1 MDKEKKFEEIYKKYS
16 REIYNYLLFLSC
28 TREEAE
34 DILQDIFVKFWKM
47 FDTLV
52 GIQNLRAYLFRM
64 ARNRFIDIKR
74 KRKRFVETEINEEI
88 FDFHTE
94 DISEKIR
101 KKEFVKK
108 LLSVLNEEERE
119 IITLRFYE
127 NMKFREIS
135 EVTGL
140 NENTIRVKYMRI
152 LEKLRKLI
160 YNNTYEK

>member
-1 MDKEKKFEEIYKKYS
+1 MDKEKKFEEIYRKYS
-16 REIYNYLLFLSC
+16 KEIYNYLLFLSC
-28 TREEAE
+28 SKEDAE
-34 DILQDIFVKFWKM
+34 DILQDVFVKFWKM
-47 FDTLV
+47 FDSLV
-52 GIQNLRAYLFRM
+52 KLENLRAYLFKM

-74 KRKRFVETEINEEI
+74 KRKRFVEGEINEEV
-88 FDFHTE
+88 FNFQGE

-101 KKEFVKK
+101 KKEFIRK
-108 LLSVLNEEERE
+108 LLSNLKEEERE

-135 EVTGL
+135 EITGL
-140 NENTIRVKYMRI
+140 NENTLRVKYMRI